1 MEDLIIIK
9 RIQNWE
15 KNLFWKI
22 YEKYVD
28 EIYKFIYL
36 KTTNTEISEDLTSET
51 FFSALKN
58 IFKVDTNSK
67 DANFRARIYKIAY
80 NKTINYYKVCDRET
94 GICEYIDLPC
104 EQDFAWDLDNKEEI
118 KNILSYLKTLSDNE
132 RNVIIYR
139 IWHDLSFK
147 EISEIL
153 WISLNNC
160 KKISSRTLKKINSN
174 FLILLFIFLIF

>member
-1 MEDLIIIK
+1 MEDLKIIK

-58 IFKVDTNSK
+58 IFKFDTNSK

-80 NKTINYYKVCDRET
+80 NKTINHYKICDRET
-94 GICEYIDLPC
+94 GICEYIELPC
-104 EQDFAWDLDNKEEI
+104 
-118 KNILSYLKTLSDNE
+118 
-132 RNVIIYR
+132 
-139 IWHDLSFK
+139 
-147 EISEIL
+147 
-153 WISLNNC
+153 
-160 KKISSRTLKKINSN
+160 
-174 FLILLFIFLIF
+174 

>member
-1 MEDLIIIK
+1 MEELKIIK
-9 RIQNWE
+9 KIQAWE
-15 KNLFWKI
+15 KALFWEL
-22 YEKYVD
+22 YEKYID
-28 EIYKFIYL
+28 EIYKFVYL
-36 KTTNTEISEDLTSET
+36 KTTNVEISQDLVSET
-51 FFSALKN
+51 FFSALQN
-58 IFKVDTNSK
+58 IWNFDTTKAS
-67 DANFRARIYKIAY
+67 ANFRARIYKIAY
-80 NKTINYYKVCDRET
+80 NKTINHYKICDRET

-153 WISLNNC
+153 WISLDNC

>member
-1 MEDLIIIK
+1 MEDLKIIK

-36 KTTNTEISEDLTSET
+36 KTTNTEISE
-51 FFSALKN
+51 
-58 IFKVDTNSK
+58 

-153 WISLNNC
+153 WISLDNC